1 MERARSGAGPTF
13 LVAQTYRIEGHTVG
27 DPLTYRPKGEVDMWK
42 TPERDPISRFSDRL
56 QAEYG
61 YSADD
66 LDALRQQARADVDDA
81 IAFAKDSPEPELATL
96 WEDVYSGGIAT
107 PVQS

>member
-1 MERARSGAGPTF
+1 M
-13 LVAQTYRIEGHTVG
+13 G
-27 DPLTYRPKGEVDMWK
+27 DPLTYRPKGEVDVWK

-66 LDALRQQARADVDDA
+66 LDALRQQARADVDTA
-81 IAFAKDSPEPELATL
+81 IAFAKDSPEPELVAL